1 MGGNASGALNARGFS
16 EALSENILPDY
27 NHITHSGIFNE
38 NYFSVGKRSENLLD
52 IHHGLAISNCDLY
65 DIPSRN
71 YFLSLFLKS
80 STDGQKRSRP
90 LNVVIALD
98 VSGSMDGLLKFT
110 NYAEPTVPEKTRI
123 FLAKQAI
130 LMLFNKL

>member
-16 EALSENILPDY
+16 EAIQENVLPDY

-38 NYFSVGKRSENLLD
+38 NYFSVGERAKTLLE
-52 IHHGLAISNCDLY
+52 IHHGLAVSNCDLY
-65 DIPSRN
+65 DMASRN

-80 STDGQKRSRP
+80 STDGQKRTRP

-98 VSGSMDGLLKFT
+98 VSGSMNGVLKLAR
-110 NYAEPTVPEKTRI
+110 NKEAN
-123 FLAKQAI
+123 FL
-130 LMLFNKL
+130 